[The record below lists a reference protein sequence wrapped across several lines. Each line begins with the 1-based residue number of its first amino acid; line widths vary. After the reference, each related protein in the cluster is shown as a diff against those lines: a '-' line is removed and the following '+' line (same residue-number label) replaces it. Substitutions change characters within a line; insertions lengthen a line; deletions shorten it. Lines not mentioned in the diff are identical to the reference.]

1 MREFDFIVVGQGIAG
16 TLMAWNLHLAGKKV
30 LIIDD
35 HHSGSSSLVAAGIV
49 NPITGKNYVTSW
61 RIQEFLPV
69 AIQTYDALNQYYGI
83 QCYTCANIL
92 RSLYSGSDENTWLAK
107 SAEPGMEQFICK
119 EVDLDTYTGKVH
131 QQLSYGELQGTFY
144 VNMTMIMS
152 TVKDEWITQKAY
164 ITECFQYDLLK
175 ISTDGFIY
183 KDNKSKGI
191 VFCEGY
197 RAISNPYFTKIG
209 LAPSKGEVLIVKIP
223 DAGFKKMYKDGI
235 FFVPQG
241 DDTYWVGSGYE
252 KNATDDHPTQ
262 KNYDVLSAELE
273 RVLKI
278 PYEIIGHKA
287 AIRPTMQNRRP
298 VFKEHENIEG
308 MYLLNGLGTK
318 GASIGPFYATQSA
331 RYMIEKKQE
340 NIHFNNPIQI

>member
-1 MREFDFIVVGQGIAG
+1 MRKFDYIVVGQGIAG
-16 TLMAWNLHLAGKKV
+16 TLMAWNLHLAGQKV
-30 LIIDD
+30 LIIDN
-35 HHSGSSSLVAAGIV
+35 HHIGSSSLVAAGIV

-69 AIQTYDALNQYYGI
+69 ALQTYDALNQHYGFK
-83 QCYTCANIL
+83 CYTHANIL

-107 SAEPGMEQFICK
+107 SAEPDMKQFICE

-144 VNMTMIMS
+144 VNMAMIMS
-152 TVKDEWITQKAY
+152 AVQAEWTTQEAY
-164 ITECFQYDLLK
+164 MKECFQYDQLN
-175 ISTDGFIY
+175 ISPDGFLY
-183 KDNKSKGI
+183 KEKKSKGI
-191 VFCEGY
+191 IFCEGY
-197 RAISNPYFTKIG
+197 KANSNPYFTKIG

-223 DAGFKKMYKDGI
+223 NAGFKKMYKDGI

-252 KNATDDHPTQ
+252 RNATDDHPTQ
-262 KNYDVLSAELE
+262 KNYDILAAELE
-273 RVLKI
+273 RVLKV

-298 VFKEHENIEG
+298 IFKEHENIEG
-308 MYLLNGLGTK
+308 MYLFNGLGTK
-318 GASIGPFYATQSA
+318 GASIGPFYATQSS
-331 RYMIEKKQE
+331 RYIVEKNAGKYS
-340 NIHFNNPIQI
+340 F